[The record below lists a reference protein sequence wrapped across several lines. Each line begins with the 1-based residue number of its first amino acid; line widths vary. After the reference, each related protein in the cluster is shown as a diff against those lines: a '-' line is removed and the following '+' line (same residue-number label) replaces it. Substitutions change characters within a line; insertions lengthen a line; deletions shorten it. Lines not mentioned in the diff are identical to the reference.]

1 MHHTTP
7 APLKPGKYAVY
18 NGKTYTSQVWNVT
31 AEGVSVTTAPSGFY
45 PAVSLGTLS
54 HAHAAEVLALMG
66 SRAESLP
73 SAEVPAPARVTIGK
87 AAARV
92 LHVDLARLGFRN
104 HYATAAE
111 ALGRAVSSLAS
122 LTPAESA
129 TVRSYARGQWGLA

>member
-7 APLKPGKYAVY
+7 APLKPGTYAVY
-18 NGKTYTSQVWNVT
+18 NGKTYTSQIWNVT

-45 PAVSLGTLS
+45 AAVSLGTLS
-54 HAHAAEVLALMG
+54 HAQAAEVLALKG
-66 SRAESLP
+66 TRAESLP
-73 SAEVPAPARVTIGK
+73 SAEVPAASAQIGK

-104 HYATAAE
+104 HYETAAE

-129 TVRSYARGQWGLA
+129 TVRSYARGQWGLV